1 MSLQI
6 KVPATLADLAEAA
19 RINRIDTMD
28 MFAAAGNGHYGSCF
42 SCAEIVTALYFN
54 VMRLDPAHPDWPER
68 DRFVLGKGHAA
79 PTLYSALIRRG
90 YMPEHWIHEFEAKV
104 GVKLMTHPSRRYQP
118 GVDASGGAL
127 GHGLSIGVGMAL
139 AGKIDRRDYRS
150 FVLLGDGEIQEGSV
164 WEAFASAAKYRL
176 GHLVAIIDA
185 NGLSVDGTL
194 DEVMPMEP
202 LADKLAAFGWE
213 VVECD
218 GHDLAALLRVLD
230 IGRDRLDAPPRAIIA
245 RTIKGRGV
253 SFMENVRRWHA
264 DVLTSDEDRLA
275 RAELTRALS

>member
-1 MSLQI
+1 MSLQ
-6 KVPATLADLAEAA
+6 VSLPASLSDLAEVA

-42 SCAEIVTALYFN
+42 SCAEIVTALYFH
-54 VMRLDPAHPDWPER
+54 VMRLDPARPDWPGR

-90 YMPEHWIHEFEAKV
+90 FMPENWIHEFEAKV

-127 GHGLSIGVGMAL
+127 GHGLSLGVGMAL
-139 AGKIDRRDYRS
+139 AGKMDGADYRT

-164 WEAFASAAKYRL
+164 WEAFASGAKYRL

-185 NGLSVDGTL
+185 NGLSVDGRTE
-194 DEVMPMEP
+194 DVMPMAPE
-202 LADKLAAFGWE
+202 KLHAFGWE
-213 VVECD
+213 VIEVD
-218 GHDLAALLRVLD
+218 GHDFPALLAALE
-230 IGRDRLDAPPRAIIA
+230 IGRDRCDGRPRAIVA
-245 RTIKGRGV
+245 HTVKGRGV

-264 DVLTSDEDRLA
+264 DILKPEEDVTA
-275 RAELTRALS
+275 RAELARPLT

>member
-54 VMRLDPAHPDWPER
+54 VMRLDPARPDWPER

-202 LADKLAAFGWE
+202 LADKLSAFGWE

-230 IGRDRLDAPPRAIIA
+230 IGHDRVDAAPRAIIA
-245 RTIKGRGV
+245 RTVKGRGV

-264 DVLTSDEDRLA
+264 DVLTPDEDRLA
-275 RAELTRALS
+275 RAELTRPLS

>member
-54 VMRLDPAHPDWPER
+54 VMRLDPARPDWPER

-194 DEVMPMEP
+194 DDVMPMEP

-230 IGRDRLDAPPRAIIA
+230 IGRDRLDAAPRAIIA
-245 RTIKGRGV
+245 RTVKGRGV

-264 DVLTSDEDRLA
+264 DVLTPDEDRLA
-275 RAELTRALS
+275 RAELTRPLS

>member
-1 MSLQI
+1 MSLQCPL
-6 KVPATLADLAEAA
+6 PASLADLAEVA
-19 RINRIDTMD
+19 RVNRVDTID

-42 SCAEIVTALYFN
+42 SCADIVTALYFN
-54 VMRLDPAHPDWPER
+54 VMRLDPNRPDWAAR

-90 YMPEHWIHEFEAKV
+90 FMPESWIHEFEAKV

-139 AGKIDRRDYRS
+139 AGKMDRSDYRTY
-150 FVLLGDGEIQEGSV
+150 VLLGDGEIQEGSV

-185 NGLSVDGTL
+185 NGLSVDGAI
-194 DEVMPMEP
+194 DDVMPMAP
-202 LADKLAAFGWE
+202 LADKLTAFGWE
-213 VVECD
+213 VVALD
-218 GHDLAALLRVLD
+218 GHDFAALLPALD
-230 IGRDRLDAPPRAIIA
+230 IDRERADGRPRAVIA
-245 RTIKGRGV
+245 HTIKGRGV

-264 DVLTSDEDRLA
+264 DILKPEEDRIA
-275 RAELTRALS
+275 RAELAEPLS

>member
-6 KVPATLADLAEAA
+6 KIPATLADLAEAA
-19 RINRIDTMD
+19 RVNRIDTMD

-54 VMRLDPAHPDWPER
+54 VMRLDPAQPGWPER

-90 YMPEHWIHEFEAKV
+90 YMPESWIHEFEAKV

-185 NGLSVDGTL
+185 NGLSVDGAI
-194 DEVMPMEP
+194 DDVMPMEP

-213 VVECD
+213 VVACD

-245 RTIKGRGV
+245 RTVKGRGV

-264 DVLTSDEDRLA
+264 DVLTPDEDRLA
-275 RAELTRALS
+275 RAELTRPLS